1 MSPWLHEECSRLVGE
16 VLHEDMMKSVKYM
29 VEELVRKSKVVLY
42 QGQFD
47 MRCGMVPNEAWVR
60 TMKWEG
66 IERFLSADRRVG

>member
-1 MSPWLHEECSRLVGE
+1 
-16 VLHEDMMKSVKYM
+16 M

-47 MRCGMVPNEAWVR
+47 MRCRMVANEAWVR

-66 IERFLSADRRVG
+66 IERFLSADGRAGGEVAGYVQKWGSLSFILVAGWSSCAC